1 MADET
6 YLQCLNPAQVRAV
19 RHPHDIPLQ
28 ILAGPGSGKT
38 KVLTSRIAYLILHEH
53 VQPSSIC
60 AVTFTNKAARE
71 MKERLTKVI
80 GKAKVDEVKMG
91 TFHALCALFLR
102 RYPTRVGIKSNFTV
116 CDADESKKILK
127 KLLGSYKD
135 YLEER
140 NITLDVRSVTSIIS
154 KAKSRGE
161 SWRALAVR
169 STSTIELAS
178 QTGHDLNRIIAE
190 LYEAYEKYLRENN
203 SLDFDDLLVYGVEL
217 FSRNKEVIAWCT
229 HVLVDEFQ
237 DTNTLQYE
245 LMRHIASVSRCVTIV
260 GDPDQSIYGWRS
272 AEVANLAK
280 MRIDF
285 PSTVQILLE
294 ENYRSTASILRAC
307 MSIVAQDHSRI
318 QKTLHTSHPDGCCPV
333 LQCFPSEQDE
343 AACIAR
349 EIKRLSA
356 SSGGML
362 GWEDFVILLRMN
374 SLSRSLESAL
384 RKEGIPCRV
393 LKGQKFFERLE
404 IKDLLAYLQVV
415 DNPDFVPAFERVIN
429 VPPRGI
435 GDKTLGEI
443 LRTAQGRRLSP
454 VALVEHIYDSKI
466 PDIKPSIKRKVGSF
480 VRTVRELRL
489 AAQKGR
495 MPADIIRK
503 LISLTEYED
512 HLKKTQPDS
521 DARWENVME
530 LMSFAS
536 EVQTD
541 LVPYALEDLSSGSG
555 PETDKDWD
563 DMPNETE
570 AAQFNADG
578 LIELK
583 HSAAEGP
590 GNREALSE
598 SNPLRLFLQASQ
610 LSGDSGD
617 GGEGGEKE
625 KVTISTCHSAKG
637 LEWPVVFI
645 PAVEEGTFPFAL
657 SEDLN
662 EERRLLYV
670 ACTRAQNLLYL
681 SHCNKRLVAGRQ
693 IDRKLSAF
701 VASVI
706 EEAPDTFT
714 DEPPELSYPDL
725 AQMAAVLGR
734 EAPNKAAVR
743 EKLAAFY
750 KTDRYHQY
758 MRTSEKAL
766 PTNFAPAGAFN
777 PTGGFK
783 STTPGTSTS
792 TGPRLASHS
801 TSAQPRPRQVS
812 SSTASGWR
820 RTPAHNLPIQAPT
833 SRLFATEKPKSSFT
847 APDVSQRSVTG
858 SSLSTATVPRARPAS
873 SQKEIKKPMGQQ
885 SSFPAVVLSDRTN
898 PATLSGKHSEPPAQH
913 AKPAG
918 QDMPPTTDP
927 APERPVKRRLG
938 MGRFGSGYTNKKF
951 KLPQT

>member
-1 MADET
+1 
-6 YLQCLNPAQVRAV
+6 VAV

-38 KVLTSRIAYLILHEH
+38 KKVLTSRIAYLILHEH

-489 AAQKGR
+489 AAQR

-536 EVQTD
+536 E
-541 LVPYALEDLSSGSG
+541 
-555 PETDKDWD
+555 
-563 DMPNETE
+563 
-570 AAQFNADG
+570 AAQFDADG

-706 EEAPDTFT
+706 EEAP
-714 DEPPELSYPDL
+714 
-725 AQMAAVLGR
+725 
-734 EAPNKAAVR
+734 VR
-743 EKLAAFY
+743 L
-750 KTDRYHQY
+750 
-758 MRTSEKAL
+758 
-766 PTNFAPAGAFN
+766 
-777 PTGGFK
+777 
-783 STTPGTSTS
+783 PGT
-792 TGPRLASHS
+792 
-801 TSAQPRPRQVS
+801 
-812 SSTASGWR
+812 
-820 RTPAHNLPIQAPT
+820 
-833 SRLFATEKPKSSFT
+833 
-847 APDVSQRSVTG
+847 
-858 SSLSTATVPRARPAS
+858 
-873 SQKEIKKPMGQQ
+873 
-885 SSFPAVVLSDRTN
+885 
-898 PATLSGKHSEPPAQH
+898 
-913 AKPAG
+913 
-918 QDMPPTTDP
+918 
-927 APERPVKRRLG
+927 
-938 MGRFGSGYTNKKF
+938 
-951 KLPQT
+951 